1 MCVCVVAA
9 SEGATFSTSCCL
21 SEMICGIPSLSCQWG
36 ICKIFS
42 KIGDPNAKLGQPLQ
56 SSRKLSNS
64 YFHWDF
70 LSAAVFSQSS
80 FYGLFF
86 FFFFPWE
93 LVSFLSDDLFLLPIR
108 NPGTWQ
114 VVRSSAYIFPTSN
127 WPTLCWKCHSDPT
140 SLTLQR
146 VWLSRQR
153 WLFWFPI
160 TTVTDASSYVYNI
173 SPGISSRYRSTLG

>member
-80 FYGLFF
+80 FTVFF
-86 FFFFPWE
+86 FFFFSPE
-93 LVSFLSDDLFLLPIR
+93 SLFLFFLM
-108 NPGTWQ
+108 
-114 VVRSSAYIFPTSN
+114 
-127 WPTLCWKCHSDPT
+127 
-140 SLTLQR
+140 
-146 VWLSRQR
+146 
-153 WLFWFPI
+153 
-160 TTVTDASSYVYNI
+160 
-173 SPGISSRYRSTLG
+173 ISSFSPLGTQVHDRWFGAVHTYFQHLIGQHYAGNVILILPHWHCRESGSLDNDGFSGSQLQQ

>member
-1 MCVCVVAA
+1 MRSLGNHCNPRENYPTVIFI
-9 SEGATFSTSCCL
+9 GTSWVLLC
-21 SEMICGIPSLSCQWG
+21 
-36 ICKIFS
+36 FT
-42 KIGDPNAKLGQPLQ
+42 
-56 SSRKLSNS
+56 
-64 YFHWDF
+64 
-70 LSAAVFSQSS
+70 VF
-80 FYGLFF
+80 FF